1 MKRTI
6 ETEPMAMTCQEAK
19 IFIKN
24 LYPQFTRELNNE
36 EYNKLEYDEQLKYN
50 EWVSFV
56 IYAKC

>member
-24 LYPQFTRELNNE
+24 LYPQFTRELSDE
-36 EYNKLEYDEQLKYN
+36 EYNKLEYDEQLNYI
-50 EWVSFV
+50 EWKNYV

>member
-24 LYPQFTRELNNE
+24 LYPQFTKKLSDE
-36 EYNKLEYDEQLKYN
+36 EYNKLEHLEQMNYL